1 MRIAHVALASAALL
15 GISYAVA
22 QTHSAFGQ
30 PCSPC
35 QAVIVIPAGCG
46 GGITVAPDPIR
57 AMGKAPV
64 SITWKIV
71 SPGWEFGG
79 EGIVVKLAGSK
90 FKTASSSGDTFTL
103 QFDSSGPNAVYKYDI
118 NLVSKTAGPCKVD
131 PTIVN
136 Y

>member
-1 MRIAHVALASAALL
+1 MKLAHVAVASAAVL

-22 QTHSAFGQ
+22 QTHSQFGQ

-71 SPGWEFGG
+71 SPGWTFAN

-90 FKTASSSGDTFTL
+90 FKTASKAPDTFTL
-103 QFDSSGPNAVYKYDI
+103 QFDPSGPDAVYKYDI
-118 NLVSKTAGPCKVD
+118 NLVKAGAPCKVD

-136 Y
+136 H